1 MLSQSVVIYEWCD
14 SYVSS
19 LNVHHYRPNHI
30 HTAWIVGSFRTVA
43 FVSPRWCSQATA
55 IQSLTTTC
63 SKCNMAK
70 CVWLNSTSEAVSF
83 QRVPYGPLPGVGHRI
98 AHWMIQKPK
107 FQRNQ
112 TQTFVS
118 VILQKF
124 KYKVTYGARLN
135 TAFPNAPEQFQDK
148 IRETRPHFTR
158 LSSRNLIRLTCSR
171 GVPLRYATCSNIQA
185 SSGFQNLSMSCLLPL
200 SKVQARSL
208 RTLWWKHDPCVVH
221 GLPRLPWRLA
231 RLPRGLPRLPL
242 RLARLP
248 RTRIRS
254 TDRSVAFSVVV
265 CWALQRPNHLSVR
278 NTNVELTVL
287 WREHAVDRKFEL
299 QNDLNH
305 AYLR

>member
-1 MLSQSVVIYEWCD
+1 MLSQSVVKYEWCD

-19 LNVHHYRPNHI
+19 LSVHHYRPNHI
-30 HTAWIVGSFRTVA
+30 HTASIVGSFRTVT

-83 QRVPYGPLPGVGHRI
+83 QRVPYGPLPDVGHRI

-208 RTLWWKHDPCVVH
+208 RTRNKMFSCSRCVVH
-221 GLPRLPWRLA
+221 GLPRLPLA
-231 RLPRGLPRLPL
+231 AG
-242 RLARLP
+242 
-248 RTRIRS
+248 
-254 TDRSVAFSVVV
+254 SVAS
-265 CWALQRPNHLSVR
+265 WAASLAFGDWLGCLLHRFVR
-278 NTNVELTVL
+278 QKKWPKV
-287 WREHAVDRKFEL
+287 
-299 QNDLNH
+299 
-305 AYLR
+305 